1 MRSTRALAPIFLA
14 LLLAAC
20 GGSGSSADGGGDGPA
35 SEAAGTPQPNETSGG
50 GGGGGGGNGSS
61 GDLDQLAEQLTP
73 PDASETSRTTAGG
86 VIFLTFESSR
96 SPDDL
101 ESFYEGAIT
110 GAGLEIF
117 SRTSAEGS
125 YSWIFQDPGDNSFGG
140 VVSVTPGGDG
150 SGSLVGVQV
159 GSGE

>member
-20 GGSGSSADGGGDGPA
+20 GGSGSSDDGGGDGPA

-50 GGGGGGGNGSS
+50 DGGGGNGSS
-61 GDLDQLAEQLTP
+61 ADLEQLAEDLTP
-73 PDASETSRTTAGG
+73 PDSSETSRTTAGG
-86 VIFLTFESSR
+86 VIFLSFESSQ

-101 ESFYEGAIT
+101 ESFYEGKIT
-110 GAGLEIF
+110 SGGFEVF
-117 SRTSAEGS
+117 SRTSAEGT
-125 YSWIFQDPGDNSFGG
+125 YSWIFQDPGDDSFGG
-140 VVSVTPGGDG
+140 VVSVGPSGNG
-150 SGSLVGVQV
+150 SGSLVVVQV

>member
-20 GGSGSSADGGGDGPA
+20 GGSGASDDGGGDGPA
-35 SEAAGTPQPNETSGG
+35 SEAAGTAQPTETPGG
-50 GGGGGGGNGSS
+50 GGDGNGSS
-61 GDLDQLAEQLTP
+61 GDLDQLAEDLTP
-73 PDASETSRTTAGG
+73 PDSSETSRTTAGG
-86 VIFLTFESSR
+86 IIFLTFESSR

-101 ESFYEGAIT
+101 ESFYEGKIT
-110 GAGLEIF
+110 SGGFEIF
-117 SRTSAEGS
+117 SRTSAEGT

-140 VVSVTPGGDG
+140 VVTVTPSGEG
-150 SGSLVGVQV
+150 SGSLIGVQV